1 MDEMIIIT
9 RQSPGFASF
18 ENFEEIKSYL
28 AEQLASYRNL
38 VYTEDNLKLAKADK
52 AKLNKLKKAL
62 DERRKEIKK
71 IYMEPYLILEGQIK
85 ELTAMIDEPLAEIKA
100 FTDRMEEERKA
111 QRRTE
116 IKQYYDTV
124 SAPLGELADLLFE
137 SEAFIDKKWLN
148 ASTKPKVW
156 QDGVREKVAQA
167 SADLSTIQQTGG
179 SQTPAL
185 IDRYMESMDMAA
197 TKAYQKSLQQTEA
210 AAQTEV
216 EAVEDEDKVT
226 GYKAEWAGEV
236 EIIDSTFEILPG
248 SYVAEAKDVTALLG
262 TDDLIKEQNTF
273 IAVARRARVVD
284 FRPSDLCSPRNPAM
298 SSRLTSPAADMPRF
312 LRYCEK
318 NLRSRAYA
326 AQVFSAIDRSYLS
339 EPMNSSMSESIN
351 EVLHES
357 AHRGLRGFA
366 CGDDLFVAE
375 RTEGDSSREIG
386 DERQARDLHPACL
399 RKHGLGNCRHTDDI
413 RALRLVRAYLGRR
426 LVRGPDVVGIGA
438 VHHAK
443 AELVRAG
450 VQQLGEV
457 ARVYLGHVGEAFA
470 PLGSMR
476 ADKWICVD

>member
-1 MDEMIIIT
+1 MDEMMIIT
-9 RQSPGFASF
+9 RQAPGVASF

-226 GYKAEWAGEV
+226 GYKVLKLIGTRQQIAQIMSQIELLGMDFEEIEDGMPGELVELTAPDFDSFVAFDIETTGTFGAANGDAEAEITEIGAVKVVNGHVVAREDWLCNPGRRIVPRIARLTHITDAMVANETPV
-236 EIIDSTFEILPG
+236 SEIIRRFSDFIGDLPLVG
-248 SYVAEAKDVTALLG
+248 HN
-262 TDDLIKEQNTF
+262 IKS
-273 IAVARRARVVD
+273 
-284 FRPSDLCSPRNPAM
+284 SDLHYITR
-298 SSRLTSPAADMPRF
+298 AAKRAGVPMENAFFDTY
-312 LRYCEK
+312 RYAKQFQKSQGWENVK
-318 NLRSRAYA
+318 LE
-326 AQVFSAIDRSYLS
+326 YLS
-339 EPMNSSMSESIN
+339 QNFGIEQQ
-351 EVLHES
+351 S
-357 AHRGLRGFA
+357 AHRA
-366 CGDDLFVAE
+366 WCDAE
-375 RTEGDSSREIG
+375 
-386 DERQARDLHPACL
+386 A
-399 RKHGLGNCRHTDDI
+399 N
-413 RALRLVRAYLGRR
+413 
-426 LVRGPDVVGIGA
+426 VG
-438 VHHAK
+438 VYFK
-443 AELVRAG
+443 LKEL
-450 VQQLGEV
+450 
-457 ARVYLGHVGEAFA
+457 
-470 PLGSMR
+470 S
-476 ADKWICVD
+476 K